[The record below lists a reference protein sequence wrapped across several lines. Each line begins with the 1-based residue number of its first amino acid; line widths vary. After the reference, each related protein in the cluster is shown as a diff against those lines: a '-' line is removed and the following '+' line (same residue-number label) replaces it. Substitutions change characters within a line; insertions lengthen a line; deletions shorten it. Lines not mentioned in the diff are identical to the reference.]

1 MSIQSQ
7 EISELYSLYQ
17 NLNEEKSESQL
28 RYEKRKAEFEKRK
41 ERIKNPFGN
50 TTIQTKDG
58 KELKQG
64 DEGFDDALKKARET
78 VRKANNKSLD
88 KSDSSTSDKKE
99 TIIKPSSSSSTTKK
113 IPGEFPGTKKEFDAK
128 YKSDESDDSKD
139 TKVIQPK
146 PKSQKDEVKS
156 KSTGDVGFDG
166 KPVTP
171 GNRGAS
177 IPVSRDG
184 KVKPDIQKD
193 DKGGFEKKPVTEPEI
208 KLKDPGVI
216 TPKVETPKPV
226 EKKPVPTQAAKPKVT
241 ARSLMRQKN
250 IERFGKDRVDFL
262 VQKQKDFKTMQ
273 KGGTQT
279 PFAASQ
285 GKLKPGVAKSQFA
298 AKYPKS
304 NVAKDLNK
312 SKGVKKIDPNYES
325 YDAYDL
331 VLSYLMETE
340 QVASIEE
347 ANYIMTEMD
356 EKTIQTIVEMDRMGG
371 PAALGAIA
379 GVAAFGAK
387 KVIDG
392 VKGVKDKLNKA
403 REKKQKAID
412 SMN

>member
-128 YKSDESDDSKD
+128 YGSDDSKD
-139 TKVIQPK
+139 NKVIQPK
-146 PKSQKDEVKS
+146 PKAQKDEVKS

-241 ARSLMRQKN
+241 ARSLMRQRN
-250 IERFGKDRVDFL
+250 IERFGADRVNNL
-262 VQKQKDFKTMQ
+262 INKQKDFKTMQ

-312 SKGVKKIDPNYES
+312 SKRIPSVMDMES

>member
-128 YKSDESDDSKD
+128 YGSDDSKD
-139 TKVIQPK
+139 NKVIQPK
-146 PKSQKDEVKS
+146 PKAQKDEVKS

-184 KVKPDIQKD
+184 KVKPGIQKD

-241 ARSLMRQKN
+241 ARSLMRQRN
-250 IERFGKDRVDFL
+250 IERFGADRVNNL
-262 VQKQKDFKTMQ
+262 INKQKDFKTMQ

-312 SKGVKKIDPNYES
+312 SKRIPSVMDMES

>member
-128 YKSDESDDSKD
+128 YKSDDSKD

-146 PKSQKDEVKS
+146 PKAQKDEVKS

-241 ARSLMRQKN
+241 ARSLMRQRN
-250 IERFGKDRVDFL
+250 IERFGADRVNNL
-262 VQKQKDFKTMQ
+262 INKQKDFKTMQ

-312 SKGVKKIDPNYES
+312 SKRIPSVMDMES